1 MIFNGPLQIE
11 FEQLNDS
18 ELKFHLP
25 VVRKIVG
32 FVVFQYVYVPV
43 RVSGKKSICEKFNK
57 KFFLKHSPI
66 YCTLDDGIMQYAFYV
81 SGVFAR

>member
-1 MIFNGPLQIE
+1 MKFNGPLQIE

-18 ELKFHLP
+18 ELKFHLS

-43 RVSGKKSICEKFNK
+43 RVNTKKLIWEKFNNN
-57 KFFLKHSPI
+57 FF
-66 YCTLDDGIMQYAFYV
+66 F
-81 SGVFAR
+81 